1 MNMGVTSVI
10 SALWKPRQEYQEL
23 EASLGCRTKLSI
35 ESQNLRMRKG
45 VEEGQGHSASV
56 SVLVVLGT
64 YHFLWLPTILLKSPT
79 STDTFKTLNRG
90 QINMNSTT
98 SLRVDMKYFHLGTKK
113 YPELGQWIPKQFQ
126 SWSVIYA
133 GTN

>member
-45 VEEGQGHSASV
+45 VGGARQGHSASV

-64 YHFLWLPTILLKSPT
+64 FTFCGYQLFYSRVPLAPIHLKPLT
-79 STDTFKTLNRG
+79 EVR
-90 QINMNSTT
+90 
-98 SLRVDMKYFHLGTKK
+98 
-113 YPELGQWIPKQFQ
+113 
-126 SWSVIYA
+126 
-133 GTN
+133 